1 MYLFRRLALLLA
13 ISLSAIYVVQAEEP
27 SSSSST
33 ASFDPAQAHTPIQP
47 NPPADTQTQPAT
59 PQQPAAQPQAPAQ
72 AQTPAPADAQSQQ
85 SPSQAA
91 QAQGQISVQARIKAR
106 REQRRAQAIHEI
118 YDHLY
123 DGYVGA
129 GYLRFIPGSKL
140 QRVNMYDWNFGFTRY
155 FSERLGVTVD
165 GRGYYGTPFIEPIQD
180 GGSGITKPAI
190 SVYSV
195 MGGPTYRFYIQPKFS
210 VSGRVMAGYA
220 QGNFTGD
227 TNGFGSLCTQGPGGS
242 CALWP
247 DGPTFAANASIFV
260 EFNLAPNLGIRIAP
274 EYMLTGFG
282 SSLQN
287 GLGYTGGLVY
297 RFGKQ

>member
-1 MYLFRRLALLLA
+1 MYLFRRLALLLV
-13 ISLSAIYVVQAEEP
+13 ISLTALYVVQAEEP
-27 SSSSST
+27 SSSSS
-33 ASFDPAQAHTPIQP
+33 SVSVDPAQAHTPIQP
-47 NPPADTQTQPAT
+47 NPPADQGSQPAT
-59 PQQPAAQPQAPAQ
+59 QPQGPQQPAAQPQA
-72 AQTPAPADAQSQQ
+72 QTPAPAESSSQPAQN
-85 SPSQAA
+85 
-91 QAQGQISVQARIKAR
+91 QGQLSVQARIRAR

-123 DGYVGA
+123 EGYVGA
-129 GYLRFIPGSKL
+129 GYLRFIPGSTL
-140 QRVNMYDWNFGFTRY
+140 QRVNMYDWNGGFTRY

-165 GRGYYGTPFIEPIQD
+165 GRGYYGTPFIRPIQD

-195 MGGPTYRFYIQPKFS
+195 MGGPTYRFYIQPKYS
-210 VSGRVMAGYA
+210 ISARVMAGYA

-227 TNGFGSLCTQGPGGS
+227 TNGFGSLCTPTGS
-242 CALWP
+242 CALWH

-260 EFNLAPNLGIRIAP
+260 EFNVAPNLGIRIAP
-274 EYMLTGFG
+274 DYNLTGFG

-287 GLGYTGGLVY
+287 GLGYTGGIVY